1 MNTVYLNGLQIENV
15 KDSEKTVEIE
25 GFICHFNKA
34 NLNNEIVDKNSFNNF
49 FSLYRNKQLRPRLNY
64 EHTDQIIGG
73 IDEIEQ
79 FDEGLY
85 MRAHLAKNVAI
96 VRDTILPLIETNDL
110 TSCSTE
116 GFVDFNDIIENN
128 DGTYYVS
135 NFMLTGCSIVSCPA
149 DPQAKFSLSNFIKD
163 YIAQKEEQQKQI
175 EQNSKTS
182 EEIKS
187 KYYLFM

>member
-15 KDSEKTVEIE
+15 KDTEKTVEIE

-34 NLNNEIVDKNSFNNF
+34 NLNNEIVDANSFNNF
-49 FSLYRNKQLRPRLNY
+49 FSLYRNNKLRPRLNY
-64 EHTDQIIGG
+64 EHTNQLIGG
-73 IDEIEQ
+73 IDEIET

-96 VRDTILPLIETNDL
+96 VRDTILPLIEIKDL
-110 TSCSTE
+110 TSFSTE
-116 GFVDFNDIIENN
+116 GYVDFNDIIEHA

-163 YIAQKEEQQKQI
+163 YIAQKEEQQKQM
-175 EQNSKTS
+175 EQNSKQ
-182 EEIKS
+182 EEPKS
-187 KYYLFM
+187 KYYLFI